1 LLENPVSRDT
11 RRKKSNQRH
20 EASPPAAEPD
30 AKPGNRWGALVG
42 GGALLLL
49 VVLAASVL
57 FQGKATGPSPSANT
71 ALAAALAS
79 EHSPALGD
87 PGAPVHIVEF
97 LDPACETCALMYP
110 YVKQMLAD
118 NPGRIRLSLRHVPF
132 HQGAEFVVRLL
143 EASRAQDRYW
153 QTLEALLATQ
163 AQWAPHHTVQP
174 DLVWPVIAGLGLD
187 TEKLRADMNAPAVDQ
202 RMQRDIDDARAL
214 KVTATPEYFV
224 NGRPLPSFGLQQLQ
238 NLVNEE
244 LSKAASTSN

>member
-1 LLENPVSRDT
+1 MSRDT

-163 AQWAPHHTVQP
+163 AQWAPHHIVQP

>member
-1 LLENPVSRDT
+1 MSRKSARNKPNPERGHSG
-11 RRKKSNQRH
+11 Q
-20 EASPPAAEPD
+20 PAASE
-30 AKPGNRWGALVG
+30 AKQGSRWGLG
-42 GGALLLL
+42 IGAVAVVLF
-49 VVLAASVL
+49 VVLAGKLL
-57 FQGKATGPSPSANT
+57 FSGKATQPSPSAG
-71 ALAAALAS
+71 AASVAALAS
-79 EHSPALGD
+79 EHSPTLGE
-87 PGAPVHIVEF
+87 PGAAVHIVEF

-118 NPGRIRLSLRHVPF
+118 NPGQIRLSIRHVPF

-174 DLVWPVIAGLGLD
+174 DLVWPAIAGVGLD
-187 TEKLRADMNAPAVDQ
+187 TERLEADMNSPAVAE

-238 NLVNEE
+238 ALVSEA
-244 LSKAASTSN
+244 LRDAATPGN